1 MPVSNVTINDIAREL
16 KVAPS
21 TISRA
26 LNNKSQISEKT
37 KKLVRQKAAE
47 LGYDINLVASSLSKN
62 KTNIIGVL
70 LPNINRYFFS
80 QVVSGI
86 ESVAYDKGYQIIIAQ
101 TNESLERE
109 IEVTRMFNSTRV
121 AGVIACLSVKTTD
134 VSHLEKL
141 KKNGIP
147 LVLFD
152 RVDYSLDCQK
162 IIVDNFDGAFQA
174 VSHLIKIGCKK
185 IAHLGGPSDCKVF
198 QERARG
204 FSEALEIHKIQLW
217 PNFLLATDLTHEDV
231 RGVFSMWMT
240 APQKP
245 DGVFVA
251 GSDAGLMLTKMAV
264 EAGIKVPDELA
275 IVAFGDEPANEYICP
290 SLSAVEMP
298 GYDMGR
304 TAVSQLFDAVEG
316 RYAGSGTTVKPL
328 QLIVRRSSFKR
339 E

>member
-1 MPVSNVTINDIAREL
+1 MSVTNITINDIAREL
-16 KVAPS
+16 NVSPS

-62 KTNIIGVL
+62 KSTIIGVL

-86 ESVAYDKGYQIIIAQ
+86 ESLANDKGYQIIIAQ

-109 IEVTRMFNSTRV
+109 IEVARMFNSTRV

-134 VSHLEKL
+134 VSHLNKL
-141 KKNGIP
+141 MKNGIP

-152 RVDYSLDCQK
+152 RVNYSMECKK

-174 VSHLIKIGCKK
+174 VSHLIKMGCKK

-204 FSEALEIHKIQLW
+204 FKDALEVNELALL
-217 PNFLLATDLTHEDV
+217 PDFLLATDLTHEDV
-231 RGVFSMWMT
+231 RAVYKRWML

-251 GSDAGLMLTKMAV
+251 ASDAGLLYTKMAV
-264 EAGIKVPDELA
+264 ESGIMVPDELA
-275 IVAFGDEPANEYICP
+275 IVTFGDEPANEYISP

-298 GYDMGR
+298 GYEMGR
-304 TAVSQLFDAVEG
+304 TAIGQLFDAIEG
-316 RYAGSGTTVKPL
+316 RSGGSETIVKPL

-339 E
+339 D